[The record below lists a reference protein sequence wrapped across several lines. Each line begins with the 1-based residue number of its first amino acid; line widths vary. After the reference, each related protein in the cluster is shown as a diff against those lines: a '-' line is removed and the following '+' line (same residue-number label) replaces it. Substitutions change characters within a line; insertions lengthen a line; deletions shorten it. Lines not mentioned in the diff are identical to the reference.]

1 MVHEIKCLHC
11 KRFLGK
17 TKKSIEAIDLKCSG
31 SQCKKLDTYRIVML
45 SDYMKTHTHKEGK

>member
-1 MVHEIKCLHC
+1 MKHEIKCLHC

-17 TKKSIEAIDLKCSG
+17 TKNSITLDLKCSG
-31 SQCKKLDTYRIVML
+31 SQCKKLDEYRIVML